1 MSLIANLLKLLHRKF
16 LDYRESTRIYN
27 WLKGNTSNKA
37 GEQFRSTREIASWN
51 NLTED
56 RVRYLCS
63 VHKKIF
69 LSTSGKEDMWGIYS
83 REPKSVYEERG
94 IISV

>member
-1 MSLIANLLKLLHRKF
+1 MSLIKDLVQYLYKTI
-16 LDYRESTRIYN
+16 LDYRESKRIYN

-37 GEQFRSTREIASWN
+37 GEQFRSTRAISSWN